1 MYSKSSIAAML
12 QELPYDNAY
21 YLDNFG
27 IDKLSYVAFILAD
40 KFAHGICT
48 ALETAEYESPT
59 YSPFYP

>member
-1 MYSKSSIAAML
+1 ML
-12 QELPYDNAY
+12 RELPFDNAY

-27 IDKLSYVAFILAD
+27 IDKLSYITFLQAD
-40 KFAHGICT
+40 KFAHGICA